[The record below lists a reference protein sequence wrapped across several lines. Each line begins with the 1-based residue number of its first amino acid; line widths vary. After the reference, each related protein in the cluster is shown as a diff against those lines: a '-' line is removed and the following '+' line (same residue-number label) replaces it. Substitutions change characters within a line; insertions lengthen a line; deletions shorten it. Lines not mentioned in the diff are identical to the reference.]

1 MTNFNSLAESIQ
13 HTHAVLQQETIKA
26 VTISMTVRNWLV
38 GFYIVEFKQNGEDR
52 AEYGKFLLQN
62 LAKKLNQT
70 SLSFRNLKL
79 FRQFYNAY
87 PQIGQT
93 ITAYFSSVPFNENSL
108 SIGQLPSAQF
118 KNILG
123 TASPKFKLE

>member
-1 MTNFNSLAESIQ
+1 MKNFDALAQSIQ
-13 HTHAVLQQETIKA
+13 YTHHVLQQEAVKA
-26 VTISMTVRNWLV
+26 VNISMTVRNWLV
-38 GFYIVEFKQNGEDR
+38 GFYIVEFEQKGEDR
-52 AEYGKFLLQN
+52 AAYGKYLLQK
-62 LAKKLNQT
+62 LAEKLNQP
-70 SLSFRNLKL
+70 SLSYRNLKL